1 MEEIAAMKHK
11 TPTRRP
17 RNPYAT
23 AVRKLKMRVKTSARA
38 YSRKAKHPNPRPQ
51 DGGSSF
57 VAIGSLAASAI
68 AAPLSRWAEERV
80 DPRRTTRTVLATMQ

>member
-1 MEEIAAMKHK
+1 MKQK
-11 TPTRRP
+11 TSTRRP

-23 AVRKLKMRVKTSARA
+23 AVRRLKMRVKTSARA

-57 VAIGSLAASAI
+57 VGSASEGK
-68 AAPLSRWAEERV
+68 PSLSSSVRYGI
-80 DPRRTTRTVLATMQ
+80 

>member
-1 MEEIAAMKHK
+1 MKHK
-11 TPTRRP
+11 TADRRP

-38 YSRKAKHPNPRPQ
+38 YSRKQKHPNPRPQ

-57 VAIGSLAASAI
+57 AAIRLPAASATI
-68 AAPLSRWAEERV
+68 APLARRAAERV
-80 DPRRTTRTVLATMQ
+80 DRRRAAGAVPATMR

>member
-1 MEEIAAMKHK
+1 MKHK
-11 TPTRRP
+11 TADRRP

-57 VAIGSLAASAI
+57 AGTAIPAGTCTEVRI
-68 AAPLSRWAEERV
+68 G
-80 DPRRTTRTVLATMQ
+80 

>member
-1 MEEIAAMKHK
+1 MKHK

-23 AVRKLKMRVKTSARA
+23 AVRKMKLRVKTSARA
-38 YSRKAKHPNPRPQ
+38 YSRKQKHPNPRPQ

-57 VAIGSLAASAI
+57 SCAKS
-68 AAPLSRWAEERV
+68 
-80 DPRRTTRTVLATMQ
+80 

>member
-1 MEEIAAMKHK
+1 MKHK

-23 AVRKLKMRVKTSARA
+23 AVRKMKLRVKTSARA
-38 YSRKAKHPNPRPQ
+38 YSRKSKHPNPRPQ

-57 VAIGSLAASAI
+57 VGSVSEGSAA
-68 AAPLSRWAEERV
+68 
-80 DPRRTTRTVLATMQ
+80 